1 MVRPEHQ
8 GARAAGRRIQL
19 IAQHTLA
26 EAVHLRLTFGLG
38 LMSAVLMG
46 AAYSLREF
54 NFGGAELKFISDFG
68 LGALGLGGGLLAAL
82 VTAQLFFQDL
92 ETHAIYAVLTRPGQR
107 WEYIVGKFTGVAA
120 LLALFFALLSLLLVG
135 LLQVRAVGLGG
146 VGVRWE
152 ILFYASGLLWLK
164 STLIAAMTLFVGTYA
179 RSALFTS
186 CLGLLLAAV
195 GQLQAWAQHSGWDWL
210 RAWPNLALFDA
221 QSALGVG
228 QIPSASWMIGTLG
241 YWAAYVALFNG
252 LAAYIFQR
260 REI

>member
-1 MVRPEHQ
+1 MIRPAHQ
-8 GARAAGRRIQL
+8 GALAAGRRIRL

-26 EAVHLRLTFGLG
+26 EAVHLRLTLGLG

-46 AAYSLREF
+46 ASYSLREF

-92 ETHAIYAVLTRPGQR
+92 ETHAIYTVLTRPGQR

-120 LLALFFALLSLLLVG
+120 LLALFFAVLSLLLVG
-135 LLQVRAVGLGG
+135 LLQVRAAELGG
-146 VGVRWE
+146 AGVTWT
-152 ILFYASGLLWLK
+152 ILLCTSGLLWLK
-164 STLIAAMTLFVGTYA
+164 STLIGAMTLFVGTYA

-186 CLGLLLAAV
+186 CLGLLLAIV
-195 GQLQAWAQHSGWDWL
+195 GQLQAWAQQSGWDWL
-210 RAWPNLALFDA
+210 RGWPNLALFDA
-221 QSALGVG
+221 EAFLGIG
-228 QIPSASWMIGTLG
+228 QIPSVGWLIGALG
-241 YWAAYVALFNG
+241 YWVAYVALFNG